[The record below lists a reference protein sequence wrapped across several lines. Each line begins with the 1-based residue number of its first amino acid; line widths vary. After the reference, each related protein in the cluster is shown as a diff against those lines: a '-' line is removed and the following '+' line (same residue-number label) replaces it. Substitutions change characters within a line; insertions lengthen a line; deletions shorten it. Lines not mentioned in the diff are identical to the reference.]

1 MEYIF
6 GQSHFEHVSWK
17 LCTDS
22 DHIAVSFMNYGLKTF
37 GCKQESYPCMSIGF
51 DPWKV
56 RIYILAPN
64 NIFAMFYFW
73 TIIEVKHSTYSNE
86 DKLKEN
92 MLIIY
97 CTWQVLFSGQN
108 VQHSALFEANSI
120 TITITITNSK
130 LMTWHEQNLKK
141 K

>member
-1 MEYIF
+1 
-6 GQSHFEHVSWK
+6 
-17 LCTDS
+17 
-22 DHIAVSFMNYGLKTF
+22 
-37 GCKQESYPCMSIGF
+37 MSIGF
-51 DPWKV
+51 DPWKL

-64 NIFAMFYFW
+64 NIFAMFYFC
-73 TIIEVKHSTYSNE
+73 TIIEVKHLPLLYSNE
-86 DKLKEN
+86 DTLKES

-120 TITITITNSK
+120 AITNSNF
-130 LMTWHEQNLKK
+130 MTWHAQNLKK

>member
-1 MEYIF
+1 
-6 GQSHFEHVSWK
+6 
-17 LCTDS
+17 
-22 DHIAVSFMNYGLKTF
+22 MNYGLKNLV
-37 GCKQESYPCMSIGF
+37 CKPERFPCMSIGF
-51 DPWKV
+51 DPWKL